1 MKSLLILTLSFL
13 SVNAFA
19 EAVSE
24 LTCKAQAKEIAVQTY
39 SNCITQ
45 ARNNEIEQIRK
56 NYKEEL
62 ASLKSKY
69 DRELKK
75 MGSIKAAKPTTAMAK
90 PAKRS
95 TAPTVQEVTSA
106 IEAPK
111 ATKGIARQLPT
122 RKATNELPVKAVT
135 DGDNSEGSIIDR
147 ESAEA
152 EGVDIIPMPEV
163 EETPAT

>member
-1 MKSLLILTLSFL
+1 MKSLLILALSFL
-13 SVNAFA
+13 SMNAFA
-19 EAVSE
+19 ETASD

-45 ARNNEIEQIRK
+45 ARNSEIEQIRK

-69 DRELKK
+69 DREIKK
-75 MGSIKAAKPTTAMAK
+75 MGSIKVAKPTTAATK
-90 PAKRS
+90 PARRS
-95 TAPTVQEVTSA
+95 TAPTVQEVTTA

-122 RKATNELPVKAVT
+122 RKATRELPVKAVT
-135 DGDNSEGSIIDR
+135 DGDNSEGNIIDR
-147 ESAEA
+147 ESADA
-152 EGVDIIPMPEV
+152 EGIDIITMPEV
-163 EETPAT
+163 EEVPAT